1 MKHSMKKKKRI
12 QKYDML
18 SQTGK
23 IDLYFFDESGFSV
36 KSNIPYGW
44 SLSKETMV
52 IKSLATKRFNILGF
66 INKQGD
72 LKHYLKETSVKSA
85 DVIEAFDSFSQQLT
99 KPTVVV
105 LDNASFHKSKAF
117 KEHIAT
123 WSNRG
128 LTLLYLPPYSP
139 QLNIIEMLWR
149 FIKYHW
155 MEMSAYGSYTA
166 MKSFVLKTLD
176 EYGSKRKID
185 FSLFQVKK
193 YLPVVCA

>member
-1 MKHSMKKKKRI
+1 
-12 QKYDML
+12 
-18 SQTGK
+18 
-23 IDLYFFDESGFSV
+23 
-36 KSNIPYGW
+36 
-44 SLSKETMV
+44 MV
-52 IKSLATKRFNILGF
+52 IKSLVTKRFNILGF
-66 INKQGD
+66 ISKQGD
-72 LKHYLKETSVKSA
+72 LKHYLKETSIKSA
-85 DVIEAFDSFSQQLT
+85 DVIEVFDSFSQQLT

-155 MEMSAYGSYTA
+155 MEMSAYGSYSA
-166 MKSFVLKTLD
+166 MKSFVLKTLND
-176 EYGSKRKID
+176 YGSKRKID
-185 FSLFQVKK
+185 FSLFQAKK
-193 YLPVVCA
+193 YLPAVCV

>member
-44 SLSKETMV
+44 SPIKETMV

-85 DVIEAFDSFSQQLT
+85 DVIEVFDSFSQQLT

-128 LTLLYLPPYSP
+128 LTLLYLPPYY
-139 QLNIIEMLWR
+139 Q
-149 FIKYHW
+149 Y
-155 MEMSAYGSYTA
+155 
-166 MKSFVLKTLD
+166 
-176 EYGSKRKID
+176 
-185 FSLFQVKK
+185 
-193 YLPVVCA
+193 

>member
-44 SLSKETMV
+44 SPFKETMV

-72 LKHYLKETSVKSA
+72 LKHYLKETSVKTA
-85 DVIEAFDSFSQQLT
+85 DVIEVFDSFSQQLT

-105 LDNASFHKSKAF
+105 LDL
-117 KEHIAT
+117 EEV
-123 WSNRG
+123 
-128 LTLLYLPPYSP
+128 LVPY
-139 QLNIIEMLWR
+139 R
-149 FIKYHW
+149 
-155 MEMSAYGSYTA
+155 
-166 MKSFVLKTLD
+166 V
-176 EYGSKRKID
+176 
-185 FSLFQVKK
+185 
-193 YLPVVCA
+193 

>member
-12 QKYDML
+12 QKYDTL
-18 SQTGK
+18 AQQGK
-23 IDLYFFDESGFSV
+23 VDLYFFDESGFS
-36 KSNIPYGW
+36 
-44 SLSKETMV
+44 
-52 IKSLATKRFNILGF
+52 ANILGF

-72 LKHYLKETSVKSA
+72 LMHYLKETSVKSA
-85 DVIEAFDSFSQQLT
+85 DVIEVFEAFSKQLS

-105 LDNASFHKSKAF
+105 LDNASFHKSKVF
-117 KEHIAT
+117 KENIAT

-155 MEMSAYGSYTA
+155 MEMSAYESYTT
-166 MKSFVLKTLD
+166 MKNFVLKTLN

-185 FSLFQVKK
+185 FSLFQAKK
-193 YLPVVCA
+193 YLPALCI